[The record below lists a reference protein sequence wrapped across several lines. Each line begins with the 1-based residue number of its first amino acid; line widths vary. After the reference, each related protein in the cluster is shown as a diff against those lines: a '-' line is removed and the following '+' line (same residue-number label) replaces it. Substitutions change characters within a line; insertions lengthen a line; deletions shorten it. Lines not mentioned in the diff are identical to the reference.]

1 MTPAG
6 ARAPLLRRLAP
17 RKLLHSK
24 WTAVVPQGR
33 QKHFIVVRLIEPGS
47 PELPP
52 EQVEIEAVHS
62 RRRRVIDWRELRDPA
77 LWHQGWR

>member
-1 MTPAG
+1 MTPVAAG
-6 ARAPLLRRLAP
+6 GALPRRIAP

-33 QKHFIVVRLIEPGS
+33 QKHFIVVRLIERES
-47 PELPP
+47 PQLPP

-77 LWHQGWR
+77 RWHQGWR

>member
-1 MTPAG
+1 VTEARSGAG
-6 ARAPLLRRLAP
+6 SLRRLAP

-24 WTAVVPQGR
+24 WTAVAPQGR
-33 QKHFIVVRLIEPGS
+33 QKHFIVVRLIERES

-62 RRRRVIDWRELRDPA
+62 RRRRIIDWRELRDPA